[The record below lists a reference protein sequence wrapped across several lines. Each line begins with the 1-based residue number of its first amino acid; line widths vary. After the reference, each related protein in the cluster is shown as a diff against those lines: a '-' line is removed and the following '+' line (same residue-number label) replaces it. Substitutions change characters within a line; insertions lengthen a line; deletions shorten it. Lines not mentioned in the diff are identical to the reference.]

1 MAISGSATE
10 DQTLTAS
17 NTLADLD
24 GLGAISYHWQRDTG
38 SGFVNISGASAST
51 YQLGDADVGATVR
64 VVASYTDAK
73 GTSESVASGAT
84 APIANVNDAPT
95 GTVAISGSATEDQ
108 TLTASNTLADL
119 DGLGAI
125 SYHWQRDT
133 GSGFVNIS
141 GASASAYQLGDA
153 DVGATVRV
161 VASYTDAKGTSE
173 SVASGATAPIANVN
187 DAPTGTVTISGSATE
202 DQTLTASNTLAD
214 LDGLGAISY
223 HWQRDTGSGFVNIS
237 GASASTYQLGDADV
251 GATVR
256 VVASYTDAKGT
267 SESVASGATAPIA
280 NVNDAPTGMVT
291 ISGSATEDQTLTASN
306 TLADLDGLGAIS
318 YHWQRDTGSGFVNI
332 SGASASAYQLGD
344 ADVGATVRV
353 VASYTD
359 AKGTSESVAS
369 GATAPIANVND
380 APTGTVAISGSATED
395 QTLTASNTLADLDGL
410 GAISYHWQRDTGSG
424 FVNIS
429 GASASTYQLGDADVG
444 ATVRVVASYTDG
456 HGTAE
461 SVASGPTASIA
472 NVNDLPAN
480 LQLSANAAPENV
492 PDAVIGILSA
502 TDVDPGEILTYAI
515 QPGANAGLFT
525 IVGNELRVG
534 SSGLDYE
541 ASATR
546 FVIVRAIDGAGG
558 FTEQTFAI
566 DVLDGEEWVLSSG
579 QDTIPPSDANAQVI
593 GTATTLNSNDILE
606 GGDGRDSLVLFGAGT
621 FNLNNITSFTN
632 FEEVRLVNFV
642 STGTTLTLRDGTTT
656 DVIAMG
662 IGTNAVNVMGT
673 AAIGIMQGGD
683 GQENV
688 TLANSAT
695 AGTIALGNGDY
706 QGVDVFDNA
715 SVQSIVE
722 NGYNNHVYLYSNA
735 HAGSITLNGS
745 DYQYVQINDN
755 ASVDTLAFGNGDN
768 NQVYLYS
775 NAHLGSLAFGNGDA
789 NYAIINSTNAGI
801 TSLTLGDGDY
811 GLASFDYAA
820 SWNSLVTVDGGGGGY
835 DDLYLQGSGQ
845 TYDLT
850 HPATLTGFEALSL
863 YGSNNYGPG
872 RRRLAGGF
880 LHHIRRPRQHAA
892 YRRHVARPFRQV
904 CEQCYGGQRQCHR
917 HDVRGR

>member
-1 MAISGSATE
+1 M
-10 DQTLTAS
+10 
-17 NTLADLD
+17 D

-95 GTVAISGSATEDQ
+95 G
-108 TLTASNTLADL
+108 L
-119 DGLGAI
+119 
-125 SYHWQRDT
+125 
-133 GSGFVNIS
+133 
-141 GASASAYQLGDA
+141 
-153 DVGATVRV
+153 
-161 VASYTDAKGTSE
+161 
-173 SVASGATAPIANVN
+173 
-187 DAPTGTVTISGSATE
+187 
-202 DQTLTASNTLAD
+202 
-214 LDGLGAISY
+214 
-223 HWQRDTGSGFVNIS
+223 
-237 GASASTYQLGDADV
+237 
-251 GATVR
+251 
-256 VVASYTDAKGT
+256 
-267 SESVASGATAPIA
+267 
-280 NVNDAPTGMVT
+280 
-291 ISGSATEDQTLTASN
+291 
-306 TLADLDGLGAIS
+306 
-318 YHWQRDTGSGFVNI
+318 
-332 SGASASAYQLGD
+332 
-344 ADVGATVRV
+344 
-353 VASYTD
+353 
-359 AKGTSESVAS
+359 
-369 GATAPIANVND
+369 
-380 APTGTVAISGSATED
+380 VAISGSATED

-444 ATVRVVASYTDG
+444 ATVRVVASYTDA

-492 PDAVIGILSA
+492 PGAVIGTLSA

-541 ASATR
+541 AGATR

-673 AAIGIMQGGD
+673 AATGIMQGGD

-775 NAHLGSLAFGNGDA
+775 NAHLGSLAFGNG
-789 NYAIINSTNAGI
+789 Y
-801 TSLTLGDGDY
+801 
-811 GLASFDYAA
+811 
-820 SWNSLVTVDGGGGGY
+820 
-835 DDLYLQGSGQ
+835 
-845 TYDLT
+845 
-850 HPATLTGFEALSL
+850 
-863 YGSNNYGPG
+863 SNFAYY
-872 RRRLAGGF
+872 
-880 LHHIRRPRQHAA
+880 RQHE
-892 YRRHVARPFRQV
+892 RRHHEPDPWRWRQWSSFLWL
-904 CEQCYGGQRQCHR
+904 CRLMEFACHR
-917 HDVRGR
+917 RWWRGRLR